1 LIRKH
6 TRRAAKAA
14 YAISLGVAIVIGL
27 AAFGGTGRANGVDG
41 AKHTVQAAAGTTVV
55 LGTKNFPEEFVLG
68 QLYKQALQAKGFEV
82 SYKENIGSTELIQ
95 TSLTSGKINMY
106 PEYTGVI
113 VQDVFHHTLSAKT
126 GRATYSLAKKLEASK
141 GFTLLAPT
149 PFYDTDVVAVT
160 NATAK
165 KYGLKSVG
173 DLKKVGSFKFGGF
186 PECKTRNTCFVGYTK
201 QYGIAKASFVPLAG
215 ISAYAALDAGKVLA
229 ADVFSTDPPLGKGSK
244 YTVLAD
250 PKHVTGFQNVAP
262 IVKTSLVQAL
272 GPKFTSTVNA
282 VSAKLSL
289 NAIVAMNKAVEVDK
303 QSAAS
308 VAKAFL
314 KANHLL

>member
-1 LIRKH
+1 MIRKH
-6 TRRAAKAA
+6 RSRAAKAA
-14 YAISLGVAIVIGL
+14 FAISLGVAIVIGL
-27 AAFGGTGRANGVDG
+27 FAAVFARPANS
-41 AKHTVQAAAGTTVV
+41 AGTTVII
-55 LGTKNFPEEFVLG
+55 GTKNFPEEFILG
-68 QLYKQALQAKGFEV
+68 QLYKQALQAKGFTV

-95 TSLTSGKINMY
+95 TSLTSGKINFY

-113 VQDVFHHTLSAKT
+113 VQVVFHRKSSPKT
-126 GRATYSLAKKLEASK
+126 ALATWQLAKQLEAAK
-141 GFTLLAPT
+141 GYTVLKPT

-165 KYGLKSVG
+165 KYGLKSIG

-201 QYGIAKASFVPLAG
+201 QYGISNATFTPLAG
-215 ISAYAALDAGKVLA
+215 ISAYAALDNGSILA

-262 IVKTSLVQAL
+262 IVKTSVVTSL
-272 GPKFTSTVNA
+272 GSKFTTTVNA
-282 VSAKLSL
+282 VSAKLTQ
-289 NAIVAMNKAVEVDK
+289 NAIVAMNKAVIVDK

-308 VAKAFL
+308 VASAFL
-314 KANHLL
+314 KANGLK

>member
-1 LIRKH
+1 LF
-6 TRRAAKAA
+6 AAVFA
-14 YAISLGVAIVIGL
+14 
-27 AAFGGTGRANGVDG
+27 RPANS
-41 AKHTVQAAAGTTVV
+41 AGTTVII
-55 LGTKNFPEEFVLG
+55 GTKNFPEEFILG
-68 QLYKQALQAKGFEV
+68 QMYKQALQAKGFTV

-95 TSLTSGKINMY
+95 TSLTSGKINFY

-113 VQDVFHHTLSAKT
+113 VQVVFHRKSSPKT
-126 GRATYSLAKKLEASK
+126 ALATWQLAKQLEAAK
-141 GFTLLAPT
+141 GYTVLKPT

-165 KYGLKSVG
+165 KYGLKSIG

-201 QYGIAKASFVPLAG
+201 QYGITKATFTPLAG
-215 ISAYAALDAGKVLA
+215 ISAYAALDNGSILA

-262 IVKTSLVQAL
+262 IVKTAVVTSL
-272 GPKFTSTVNA
+272 GSKFTTTVNA
-282 VSAKLSL
+282 VSAKLTQ
-289 NAIVAMNKAVEVDK
+289 NAIVAMNKAVIVDK

-308 VAKAFL
+308 VASAFL
-314 KANHLL
+314 KANGLK

>member
-14 YAISLGVAIVIGL
+14 FAISLGVAILVGL
-27 AAFGGTGRANGVDG
+27 AAVAAVRPASART
-41 AKHTVQAAAGTTVV
+41 AAGPTIII
-55 LGTKNFPEEFVLG
+55 GTKNFPEEFILG
-68 QLYKQALQAKGFEV
+68 QLYKQALEHAGFTV

-113 VQDVFHHTLSAKT
+113 VQDVFHHSLSAKT
-126 GRATYSLAKKLEASK
+126 GQATYQLAKKLEAGK
-141 GFTLLAPT
+141 GYTLLAPT

-165 KYGLKSVG
+165 KYGLKSIA

-186 PECKTRNTCFVGYTK
+186 PECKTRNTCFAGYTSM
-201 QYGIAKASFVPLAG
+201 YGIKNASFLPLAG

-262 IVKTSLVQAL
+262 IVKASVAKAA
-272 GPKFTSTVNA
+272 GPKFASTVNA
-282 VSAKLSL
+282 VSAKLTL
-289 NAIVAMNKAVEVDK
+289 PAIVAMNKAVEVDK

-308 VAKAFL
+308 VAKSFL
-314 KANHLL
+314 KANGLA